1 MQAATEGDDE
11 RVSWAL
17 ARGGDP
23 RNPESDGDVVLEDMR
38 QQGAQTLSPVA
49 RAALSRN
56 LTGGTL
62 CVRRLLD
69 DGRCNAYAP
78 EYCLT
83 RFRPEVDALMET
95 QLDSGSVT
103 IVHYAAAKGRL
114 DLLEL
119 VLGHRNAPPCVP
131 ASRLVRR
138 RRRDS
143 GPAHA
148 IDAMTHTG
156 TRRTSTATTA
166 RP

>member
-62 CVRRLLD
+62 CVRRLAQLADCCFNFVVMWRFVNQSVGATNRALAKREYVSLD
-69 DGRCNAYAP
+69 VADEIRDTAV
-78 EYCLT
+78 
-83 RFRPEVDALMET
+83 EVLR
-95 QLDSGSVT
+95 G
-103 IVHYAAAKGRL
+103 
-114 DLLEL
+114 
-119 VLGHRNAPPCVP
+119 
-131 ASRLVRR
+131 VR
-138 RRRDS
+138 
-143 GPAHA
+143 
-148 IDAMTHTG
+148 
-156 TRRTSTATTA
+156 A
-166 RP
+166 RVSA